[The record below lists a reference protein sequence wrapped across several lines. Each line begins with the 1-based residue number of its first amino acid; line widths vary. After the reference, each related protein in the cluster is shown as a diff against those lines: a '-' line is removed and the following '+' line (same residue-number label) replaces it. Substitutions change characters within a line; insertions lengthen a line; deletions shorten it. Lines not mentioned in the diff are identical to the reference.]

1 MAKTAVN
8 QNNPL
13 VGYMRQP
20 KIYITLPSQ
29 GQYWT
34 PGSIDIPENGQIPV
48 YSMTAKDELMFK
60 TPDALMNG
68 QAVVDVI
75 QSCIPNIRNAW
86 VCPSIDLD
94 MILVAMRIATYGET
108 MTIGYRIPNI
118 NEEDECEVSLHSF
131 IDQLSQVQWIEQV
144 PLDNDLVVFIKPLN
158 YKHMTSIS
166 QKSFETNKIIQ
177 IADDNSL
184 TDAEKTKLIT
194 DSFKTLTDLTTDMLV
209 SSIFKIKTP
218 NGDVTEHRFIRE
230 FIENADKSVVDT
242 IQKHINDLKAQND
255 LKPVIVGT
263 TPEQQELGAP
273 AQFEVPISF
282 DQSNFFA

>member
-34 PGSIDIPENGQIPV
+34 PGSIDIPESGQLPV

-86 VCPSIDLD
+86 ACPSIDLD

-108 MTIGYRIPNI
+108 MTIGYRIPNTT
-118 NEEDECEVSLHSF
+118 EEGECEIGLHSF

-144 PLDNDLVVFIKPLN
+144 PLENDLIVFIKPLT

-177 IADDNSL
+177 IADDNTL

-242 IQKHINDLKAQND
+242 IQKHINELKAQND
-255 LKPVIVGT
+255 LKPVVIGT

-273 AQFEVPISF
+273 EQFEVPVSF

>member
-108 MTIGYRIPNI
+108 MTISYRIPNI

-273 AQFEVPISF
+273 AQFEVPVSF